1 MSNARE
7 VAMKTLAACE
17 RQGAWSDGY
26 LKKAARDAGLDRR
39 DAALATRLCFGVLQ
53 NRMLLD
59 WHLTRFSKTPLEKLD
74 LHMRQSLRLAVYQIL
89 MMDKIP
95 DSAAVNEAVTL
106 TRKYVRNPRAAG
118 MTNGIL
124 RALLREKEQLSLPGE
139 ENWEEWA
146 SVRYSHPRWL
156 VREFSQRLGR
166 EETEALLSADN
177 EQPPTVAQVNTL
189 RGDVLQL
196 KADLEEQ
203 GVQAEVHPWLPDC
216 LTLSGTG
223 DMERLESF
231 AQGRFYVQDTA
242 AKLSVL
248 AADPKPGQRVLDCCA
263 APGGKSF
270 AAAIAME
277 NRGEIHSC
285 DIHPHKIKL
294 IEAGRDRL
302 GLDIIHAH
310 QQNGTACREEWKDAF
325 DVVITDVP
333 CSGLGI
339 IRKKPD
345 IRYKDEAPLKNLPE
359 IQKAIL
365 RNCAGYVC
373 PGGTLLYSTCTLLE
387 RENEAVVEEFLAQ
400 NPEFEPESFVLPGV
414 GESGGML
421 TLWPHRYG
429 TDGFFIAKLKRRGG

>member
-7 VAMKTLAACE
+7 VAMKTLVACQ
-17 RQGAWSDGY
+17 RQGAWSDAY
-26 LKKAARDAGLDRR
+26 LKKAARDGELDRR

-59 WHLTRFSKTPLEKLD
+59 WYLARYSKTPLPKLD
-74 LHMRQSLRLAVYQIL
+74 IFMLQNLRVAVYQIL
-89 MMDKIP
+89 MLDKVP
-95 DSAAVNEAVTL
+95 NSAAVNEAVNL
-106 TRKYVRNPRAAG
+106 TRKYVRNPKAAG

-124 RALLREKEQLSLPGE
+124 RSFLREKGQLTAPEGQSWTE
-139 ENWEEWA
+139 TV
-146 SVRYSHPRWL
+146 SIRYSHPEWL
-156 VREFSQRLGR
+156 VRAFSDRIGE
-166 EETEALLSADN
+166 EETERLLAADN
-177 EQPPTVAQVNTL
+177 DQPPTMAQIN
-189 RGDVLQL
+189 RL
-196 KADLEEQ
+196 KCTAEDAKVSLEEQ
-203 GVQAEVHPWLPDC
+203 GVQAEYHPWLPDC

-223 DMERLESF
+223 DLEKLDAF
-231 AQGRFYVQDTA
+231 QKGWIYIQDAA

-277 NRGEIHSC
+277 NRGELQSC
-285 DIHPHKIKL
+285 DIHPHKMKL

-302 GLDIIHAH
+302 GLDIISA
-310 QQNGTACREEWKDAF
+310 QVQNGTQRREEWIGAF

-345 IRYKDEAPLKNLPE
+345 IRYKDETPLMNLPG
-359 IQKAIL
+359 IQQTIL
-365 RNCAGYVC
+365 QNCSGYVA

-387 RENEAVVEEFLAQ
+387 RENEGVVEGFLSA
-400 NPEFEPESFVLPGV
+400 NSEFEPVAFELPGI
-414 GESGGML
+414 GRSKGWL
-421 TLWPHRYG
+421 TLWPHIHR
-429 TDGFFIAKLKRRGG
+429 TDGFFIAKFRRKE